1 MKKYLV
7 IGIIAIFLLG
17 AIANFDK
24 ILIGAMRVVD
34 WYGTATGTTTI
45 EVIDGL
51 NEIYYSLG
59 YE

>member
-1 MKKYLV
+1 MKKYLLS
-7 IGIIAIFLLG
+7 GIIAILLLG
-17 AIANFDK
+17 AIANLDK
-24 ILIGAMRVVD
+24 ILIGMMHLVD

-51 NEIYYSLG
+51 NTVYYSLG